1 MSDRISEVQSQAL
14 EAINNASDLNALQE
28 VRNTYLSKKGLIPAL
43 MKEMKSMSASRKSV
57 KH

>member
-43 MKEMKSMSASRKSV
+43 MK
-57 KH
+57 